1 MTDIKRKVEAVGE
14 STKVARPRERKKG
27 VFNGTQSKLQVGKQI
42 EGYHLH
48 IFNDTPG
55 RIQAATENGYEFVHP
70 NEVDGVTENV
80 TSRNLDLGD
89 KVRFLVGA
97 GEKGD
102 PLYAY
107 LMKIKEEFWLEDQA
121 QLQERNDKTDAA
133 IRGGKTPGVD
143 STGFYN
149 AGIKY

>member
-1 MTDIKRKVEAVGE
+1 MNDINNDRFKILTWNIR
-14 STKVARPRERKKG
+14 
-27 VFNGTQSKLQVGKQI
+27 NGGSKNCNNTI
-42 EGYHLH
+42 NA
-48 IFNDTPG
+48 IFKHQADFIVLTEYKNKNK
-55 RIQAATENGYEFVHP
+55 IQLSNAFQENGYEFVHP

-97 GEKGD
+97 GEKGE
-102 PLYAY
+102 PMYAY

-133 IRGGKTPGVD
+133 IRQGKTPGVD
-143 STGFYN
+143 SSGFYN